1 MQKKHGTK
9 TTKPIHDFKYQRNNF
24 QQTISKNTGELP
36 QFDRIPNKKPTST
49 PWLVVRD

>member
-9 TTKPIHDFKYQRNNF
+9 TTTPIHDFKYQRNNF

-36 QFDRIPNKKPTST
+36 QFDKEFLKKN
-49 PWLVVRD
+49 LHQHHG